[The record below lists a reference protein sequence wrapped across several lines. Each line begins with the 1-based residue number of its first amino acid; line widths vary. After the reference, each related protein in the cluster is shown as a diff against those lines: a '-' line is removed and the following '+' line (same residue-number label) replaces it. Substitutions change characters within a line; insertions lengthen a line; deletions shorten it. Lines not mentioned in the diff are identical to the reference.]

1 MRVYGI
7 ATCGSVKKATTF
19 LKNKNIDFE
28 FVDFKK
34 YNPTIDEITR
44 WSAKAGMDRLFNT
57 KGTKYKTLGLNY
69 KEMDEKTKALKELL
83 EILVEHPDLAERI
96 TITIKPNRIIQSN
109 ETPTDNK

>member
-1 MRVYGI
+1 MIVYGI
-7 ATCGSVKKATTF
+7 TTCGSVKKATTF

-57 KGTKYKTLGLNY
+57 KGTKYKTLGLDY
-69 KEMDEKTKALKELL
+69 KAMDEKTKTEWLSKEPLL
-83 EILVEHPDLAERI
+83 
-96 TITIKPNRIIQSN
+96 IKRPVIENGEKLIVGYDEKVYEESF
-109 ETPTDNK
+109 

>member
-57 KGTKYKTLGLNY
+57 KGTKYKTLGLDY
-69 KEMDEKTKALKELL
+69 KEMDEKTKAEWLSKEPLL
-83 EILVEHPDLAERI
+83 
-96 TITIKPNRIIQSN
+96 IKRPVIEDGEKLIVGYDEKVYEESF
-109 ETPTDNK
+109 

>member
-7 ATCGSVKKATTF
+7 TTCGSVKKATTF

-44 WSAKAGMDRLFNT
+44 WSAKTGMDRLFNT
-57 KGTKYKTLGLNY
+57 KGTKYKTLGLDY
-69 KEMDEKTKALKELL
+69 KAMDEKTKTEWLSKEPLL
-83 EILVEHPDLAERI
+83 
-96 TITIKPNRIIQSN
+96 IKRPVIEDGEKLIVGFYEKVYEESF
-109 ETPTDNK
+109 

>member
-57 KGTKYKTLGLNY
+57 KGTKYKTLGLDY
-69 KEMDEKTKALKELL
+69 KAMDEKTKTEWLSKEPLL
-83 EILVEHPDLAERI
+83 
-96 TITIKPNRIIQSN
+96 IKLQ
-109 ETPTDNK
+109 

>member
-1 MRVYGI
+1 MIVYGI
-7 ATCGSVKKATTF
+7 TTCGSVKKATTF

-57 KGTKYKTLGLNY
+57 KGTKYKTLGLDY
-69 KEMDEKTKALKELL
+69 KAMDEKTKTEWLSKEPLL
-83 EILVEHPDLAERI
+83 
-96 TITIKPNRIIQSN
+96 IKRPVIEDGEKLIVGFDEKVYEESF
-109 ETPTDNK
+109 

>member
-57 KGTKYKTLGLNY
+57 KGTKYKTLGLDY
-69 KEMDEKTKALKELL
+69 KAMDEKTKTEWLSKEPLL
-83 EILVEHPDLAERI
+83 
-96 TITIKPNRIIQSN
+96 IKRPVIEDGEKLIVGYDEKVYEESF
-109 ETPTDNK
+109 